1 MMGMIFVFIYKEEN
15 MMIKRR
21 FVTRIAACVLAGI
34 MAMQMTGCGSKKVDY
49 SLDGETSDESGSS
62 DDNGKSTL
70 AKTLGV
76 PDKCD
81 ETFDVGKSGL
91 SEIRCTADPIDVP
104 DSEQMKKVYYTTAKL
119 DSERIQSIVE
129 GLLDRSKGIY
139 VRKDGVSTKDELKS
153 MIENTKKFK
162 EEAKSQGDDTSDAW
176 YDSQIESYEKQM
188 AEAPDTLPPLEN
200 YDDPYGAYTG
210 KYGDKDYTVAI
221 TMYSGNDYVDA
232 GMYMA
237 FSQAETEENKLLDG
251 VSGATYTYVTGVS
264 NATDV
269 DVTNMTN
276 ECRITE
282 NDAISQAM
290 NFLSGVGIDGME
302 CTDVEPL
309 VRIWAAENGDVK
321 KSEVNGYY
329 VSMSRTIN
337 GVPIRSDELYNVDNL
352 QNQNGY
358 MYDTNDIA
366 HVCVNDEGIVYM
378 YTSLYSDSASF
389 KDEDVDIL
397 NWNDMI
403 SKANE
408 SIAAYYE
415 KYQTR
420 YGRID
425 FNKAEL
431 RYVAAV
437 DDSGK
442 KCFIPAWVFTQ
453 SEELRGGDTPAEI
466 SQIICINAIDGSYID
481 LVENAKKMKLWQDF

>member
-21 FVTRIAACVLAGI
+21 LVTRIAACVLVGV
-34 MAMQMTGCGSKKVDY
+34 MAMQMTGCGNKKVDY
-49 SLDGETSDESGSS
+49 SLDGESSDEIGSS
-62 DDNGKSTL
+62 DDNGKSSL
-70 AKTLGV
+70 ARTLGV

-81 ETFDVGKSGL
+81 ETFDVGNSGL
-91 SEIRCTADPIDVP
+91 SEIRCTADSIDIP
-104 DSEQMKKVYYTTAKL
+104 DTEQMKKVYYTTAKL

-210 KYGDKDYTVAI
+210 KYGDKDYTVSVS
-221 TMYSGNDYVDA
+221 MYGDDVDA
-232 GMYMA
+232 GMYMT

-264 NATDV
+264 NAIDV

-276 ECRITE
+276 ECKMTE

-290 NFLSGVGIDGME
+290 NFLSGVGVDGME
-302 CTDVEPL
+302 CTGVEPL
-309 VRIWAAENGDVK
+309 VRIWSAENGDVK

-329 VSMSRTIN
+329 VTMSRTIN
-337 GVPIRSDELYNVDNL
+337 GVPVRTGELYNVDNL

-358 MYDTNDIA
+358 MYDIDDIA
-366 HVCVNDEGIVYM
+366 HISVNDDGIIYM
-378 YTSLYSDSASF
+378 YSTIYADSASF
-389 KDEDVDIL
+389 ETEDVDIL
-397 NWNDMI
+397 NWDDMI

-408 SIAAYYE
+408 NITAYYE

-420 YGRID
+420 YGKID
-425 FNKAEL
+425 FNKVEL
-431 RYVAAV
+431 RYVSSV
-437 DDSGK
+437 DETGK
-442 KCFIPAWVFTQ
+442 MCYIPAWVFTQ
-453 SEELRGGDTPAEI
+453 SEELRGENTSGEI
-466 SQIICINAIDGSYID
+466 TQLVCINAIDGSCID
-481 LVENAKKMKLWQDF
+481 LVEDAKKMNLWQDF